1 MISDVPGIHQI
12 TGFVGTEHGA
22 VGRCSQV
29 LIVSVGGRKL
39 AAIPVGDSVVGSTQ
53 RPQLVRPKRT
63 FSRISQLSS
72 MAKAAEM

>member
-1 MISDVPGIHQI
+1 MISDVPDIHQI

-53 RPQLVRPKRT
+53 ST
-63 FSRISQLSS
+63 
-72 MAKAAEM
+72 